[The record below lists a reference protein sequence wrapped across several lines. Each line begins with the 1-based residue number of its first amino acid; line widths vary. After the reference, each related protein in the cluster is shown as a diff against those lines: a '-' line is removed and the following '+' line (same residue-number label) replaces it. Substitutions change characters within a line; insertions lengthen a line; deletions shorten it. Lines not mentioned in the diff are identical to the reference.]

1 MILQNVK
8 IKSFCVLKNAI
19 SISVSIDDNRAEVVD
34 ELKKMQSEDRKYSIN
49 SFTAKDNNKE
59 KTGLYIDARLKSLS
73 LSGLISF
80 TLHTAVRKF
89 VIFKLLAMKGCEG
102 DTVIKF
108 ISPTESLLQQL
119 TEKAAKRFNISPE
132 EALIRATTFKS
143 REKLYEMVP
152 GKRNIFELSDRH
164 KQVAVDKL
172 QKMLKKALRMSI

>member
-8 IKSFCVLKNAI
+8 IKSFCVLKDAI
-19 SISVSIDDNRAEVVD
+19 SISISTDNNRAEVVD
-34 ELKKMQSEDRKYSIN
+34 ELKKMQSEDRKYSIE

-73 LSGLISF
+73 LSGVISF
-80 TLHTAVRKF
+80 TLHTAVKKF
-89 VIFKLLAMKGCEG
+89 IIFKLLAMKGCEG

-119 TEKAAKRFNISPE
+119 MEKAAARFNVSPE
-132 EALIRATTFKS
+132 EALIKATTFKS
-143 REKLYEMVP
+143 RENLSETVP
-152 GKRNIFELSDRH
+152 GKRNIYELSDRH

-172 QKMLKKALRMSI
+172 QKMLKKPMRMSI